1 MADHVKLRLIGLA
14 AVLLSAA
21 VLFPLFF
28 DGAGYQER
36 HLTSAIPDAPDSPV
50 IVNVKPA
57 QPAIAPTIEVAPA
70 EPVKA
75 RPGMTLVMAEK
86 IRRAREAG
94 EPLPV
99 AAQRAVESLNVTEEA
114 PTLDQ
119 QGVPVAWTLQLASF
133 KDETNARGLRKKLI
147 KAGHKVYTRKQQ
159 GLVKVYVGPDL
170 QRGNL
175 ERLKL
180 SLKSTMGMDG
190 IIVRFTTR

>member
-1 MADHVKLRLIGLA
+1 MTDQLKLRLIGLA
-14 AVLLSAA
+14 VIVLSAA

-36 HLTSAIPDAPDSPV
+36 HLSSAIPDAPAAPV
-50 IVNVKPA
+50 VVEVKPA
-57 QPAIAPTIEVAPA
+57 RPAIEPTIEVAPE

-75 RPGMTLVMAEK
+75 RPGMSLVMAEK

-94 EPLPV
+94 EPLPPEAQQ
-99 AAQRAVESLNVTEEA
+99 AADSLKVEEQP

-133 KDETNARGLRKKLI
+133 KDEANARGLRKKLI

-159 GLVKVYVGPDL
+159 GLVKVFIGPDL

-175 ERLKL
+175 ERLKKD
-180 SLKSTMGMDG
+180 LKKSMGMDG